1 MSNRTAND
9 NVRSFQAIGED
20 TLEGDASGKV
30 PKPKSSYSRSKSV
43 ASGLPRLGNNNQDL
57 KSRRNNVDGKG
68 LNKLFKK
75 VRSLVSKD
83 KLKKSKVEPE
93 EKEDQVNCPAGLQY
107 RHQSQSYLTPRKLRP
122 FQHHSTPRLI
132 KDI

>member
-20 TLEGDASGKV
+20 TGEGEGKA
-30 PKPKSSYSRSKSV
+30 PKPCYSRSKSV
-43 ASGLPRLGNNNQDL
+43 ASGLPRLGNKTDDL
-57 KSRRNNVDGKG
+57 KSRRNNMDGKG
-68 LNKLFKK
+68 LNKFFKQVK
-75 VRSLVSKD
+75 NLVSKD
-83 KLKKSKVEPE
+83 KLRKTKVKQEQKDDPG
-93 EKEDQVNCPAGLQY
+93 KCPASLQH